1 MHSYTYIIFDLDGTL
16 SDPGEGIVN
25 SLKHALKHFGLEG
38 DPKILR
44 KFIGPPL
51 AESFKEFF
59 NFDPEQT
66 AEAIRLYRQYFHEF
80 GLFQNVIY
88 PGIPELL
95 EDLTKAGNTLA
106 IATTKPEVY
115 AVQILEYFKI
125 DHLFRKELVV
135 GSFLDGR
142 RTNKGELI
150 ATVLQ
155 RLGCSPQDA
164 VMIGDRKYDIIGAKA
179 NHIDVIGIT
188 YGYGD
193 VDEIEAF
200 TPTAIA
206 HSVEELRQL
215 LLPPHE
221 LTE

>member
-1 MHSYTYIIFDLDGTL
+1 M
-16 SDPGEGIVN
+16 
-25 SLKHALKHFGLEG
+25 
-38 DPKILR
+38 
-44 KFIGPPL
+44 
-51 AESFKEFF
+51 
-59 NFDPEQT
+59 
-66 AEAIRLYRQYFHEF
+66 
-80 GLFQNVIY
+80 
-88 PGIPELL
+88 
-95 EDLTKAGNTLA
+95 
-106 IATTKPEVY
+106 
-115 AVQILEYFKI
+115 QILEYLKI